1 MKKVHI
7 TLVGGQPAPVYYAIK
22 NTNPEHIV
30 YIYSYRSKKDLD
42 RLKTEIDIPSEDIL
56 LDPTDPKKIKDCAL
70 KLAEKYS
77 KDEVDVNIT
86 SGLKSWTYWFGV
98 IFDKETNAT
107 ILYVD
112 QNNNIW
118 NYSTMELTQFD
129 IDVNAQFRLYG
140 NSIDNNYTDLKV
152 YTQKD
157 YDEIPK
163 IEDIRKFDYDTFNH
177 LTILLSKS
185 QENELK
191 NKRGEGKFEYGGSK
205 LEWSR
210 VTNNMKFSLT
220 KKNGRSKSITLS
232 SEHIFDLVFN
242 SGWFEVKVAKILSQW
257 AKAKNIYLNCKFPLK
272 QGVDKNE
279 VDIIVNTGVKL
290 LFVECKTQI
299 NSSTDIDKF
308 RSVIK
313 TYGGMA
319 SKGLF
324 ITESK
329 MSDLHENKCEEHRI
343 KPFSL
348 TNDFLSSEQTIKL
361 LFNMLDTEIDIINA
375 R

>member
-1 MKKVHI
+1 
-7 TLVGGQPAPVYYAIK
+7 
-22 NTNPEHIV
+22 
-30 YIYSYRSKKDLD
+30 
-42 RLKTEIDIPSEDIL
+42 
-56 LDPTDPKKIKDCAL
+56 
-70 KLAEKYS
+70 
-77 KDEVDVNIT
+77 
-86 SGLKSWTYWFGV
+86 
-98 IFDKETNAT
+98 
-107 ILYVD
+107 
-112 QNNNIW
+112 
-118 NYSTMELTQFD
+118 TQFD

-140 NSIDNNYTDLKV
+140 NSIDNNYTDFKD

-157 YDEIPK
+157 FDVIPE
-163 IEDIRKFDYDTFNH
+163 IEDIRNFDHDVFNH
-177 LTILLSKS
+177 LTILLPNS
-185 QENELK
+185 QKNELR
-191 NKRGEGKFEYGGSK
+191 NKKEEGKFVYENSD
-205 LEWSR
+205 LEWS
-210 VTNNMKFSLT
+210 
-220 KKNGRSKSITLS
+220 KKNNKIKISVTKRNGKSRSITLT

-257 AKAKNIYLNCKFPLK
+257 KKTKEIYLNCKFPLRAE
-272 QGVDKNE
+272 VDKNE

-299 NSSTDIDKF
+299 KSSTDIDKF

-348 TNDFLSSEQTIKL
+348 TNDFLSPEQTIKL

>member
-1 MKKVHI
+1 MNKVHI

-22 NTNPEHIV
+22 NTNPDYIV
-30 YIYSYRSKKDLD
+30 YIYSHRSKKDLEM
-42 RLKTEIDIPSEDIL
+42 LKSEISIDSEEIL
-56 LDPTDPKKIKDCAL
+56 LDPTDPNKIENCAL
-70 KLAEKYS
+70 KLAEKYAE
-77 KDEVDVNIT
+77 DEVTVNIT
-86 SGLKSWTYWFGV
+86 SGLKSWSYWFGV
-98 IFDKETNAT
+98 IFEKKPNAT

-118 NYSTMELTQFD
+118 NYNTKELTQFD

-140 NSIDNNYTDLKV
+140 NSIDNNYTDFKD

-157 YDEIPK
+157 FDVIPE
-163 IEDIRKFDYDTFNH
+163 IEDIRNFDHDVFNH
-177 LTILLSKS
+177 LTILLSNS
-185 QENELK
+185 QKNELR
-191 NKRGEGKFEYGGSK
+191 NKKGEGKFVYENSD
-205 LEWSR
+205 LEWS
-210 VTNNMKFSLT
+210 
-220 KKNGRSKSITLS
+220 KKNNKIKISVTKRNGKSRSITLT

-257 AKAKNIYLNCKFPLK
+257 KKTKEIYLNCKFPLRAE
-272 QGVDKNE
+272 VDKNE

-299 NSSTDIDKF
+299 KSSTDIDKF

-329 MSDLHENKCEEHRI
+329 MSDLNEQKCEEHRI

-348 TNDFLSSEQTIKL
+348 TNDFLSPEQTIKL